1 MGSVSS
7 RFARVE
13 SLVLNSPSARAT
25 TAMPLFFDPFT
36 NPRTMETYLD
46 GALNHNNPVMVAAQE
61 SKLLW
66 PDLANHPPDI
76 LLSLGNGQDDEEL
89 EFFPFPIELDSCES
103 QTTRED
109 ESSITQNQHT
119 VFKTENLDL
128 SLEALRVM
136 KRAFDSSKAESVW
149 KEFGKD
155 LSKTPMSERFIR
167 VNPRTKH
174 KLPRIDDMTQVD
186 GMQKAVEESLCT
198 SQSENQIKMIAR
210 RLIASSFYFEQL
222 GPLKLHEGNVMLEG
236 RFYAPYSHDYY

>member
-7 RFARVE
+7 RFVRVE
-13 SLVLNSPSARAT
+13 ILALNSLSARAT
-25 TAMPLFFDPFT
+25 TAMPVFFNPFT

-46 GALNHNNPVMVAAQE
+46 GALNHNNNPVMVAAQE

-76 LLSLGNGQDDEEL
+76 FLSLGNGQDDAETAC
-89 EFFPFPIELDSCES
+89 PTKSDSGEAHI
-103 QTTRED
+103 TREH
-109 ESSITQNQHT
+109 ESSTTHDQHT
-119 VFKTENLDL
+119 GFNTENLAIAP
-128 SLEALRVM
+128 EALQVL

-149 KEFGKD
+149 KEFFKD
-155 LSKTPMSERFIR
+155 VDKTPESERFIR
-167 VNPRTKH
+167 VNPRTEH